1 MERVADLLSARK
13 LLPTAFFVR
22 SNGGFRLKKTYFS
35 AALALAALAAAV
47 AFVVHRWRT
56 SGFDWSQFAS
66 ALRHVDWNWLVPA
79 IFLILTTYVGRALR
93 WEIMLRPLRKDV
105 KLWRIF
111 SATAIGFTAVVL
123 FGRAG
128 EPVRPYLIAKQE
140 NVSFSSQIAVWIV
153 ERILDLLMVLLIFG
167 VALTRISNS
176 AIQPGPRM
184 QVILEAGGYTVG
196 LIGAASLALLIALR
210 QFRGDV
216 LHRLI
221 ERLAFLPEKPL
232 RRLESVLVSFEE
244 GMQSIRRAH
253 LTALLLAYSVLEWLV
268 IAAAFDCVCHAFP
281 ATVNLTLTDAVIL
294 LGFVAFGSIVQIPGV
309 GGGMQIAT
317 VIVLTEFFGVPF
329 EAASGIAVVLW
340 SITFL
345 IIVPLGLVLAFQEGI
360 KWRNLRHLEPEVSSG
375 AAPAEPTPA
384 EEKST

>member
-1 MERVADLLSARK
+1 L
-13 LLPTAFFVR
+13 VR

-35 AALALAALAAAV
+35 AALALAALAGAV

-66 ALRHVDWNWLVPA
+66 ALRHVDWNWLLPA

-167 VALTRISNS
+167 VALTRISSS

-232 RRLESVLVSFEE
+232 RRLESVLMSFEE

-281 ATVNLTLTDAVIL
+281 ATANLTLTDAVIL

-340 SITFL
+340 SITFV
-345 IIVPLGLVLAFQEGI
+345 IIVPLGLVLAFHEGI
-360 KWRNLRHLEPEVSSG
+360 KWRNLRHLEPEVSSA